1 MRTVDRSNLLIV
13 GIIYL
18 QKIGIFVH
26 TDIPLR
32 WRASHTVASSYR
44 KTHPVISITASF
56 RKRVFPEII
65 DSLQCVWIQ
74 PGKCAVRMIIII
86 VFGDNFIPG
95 PRYIS
100 DDRKRGIYSVLPA
113 VFRGQLLRRTDE
125 GIYRCGDHSP
135 GQIIDDVI
143 NILMNKVNEKRDQD
157 QRGMSGR
164 DECRENSCI

>member
-1 MRTVDRSNLLIV
+1 MC
-13 GIIYL
+13 
-18 QKIGIFVH
+18 
-26 TDIPLR
+26 
-32 WRASHTVASSYR
+32 
-44 KTHPVISITASF
+44 ITASF

-113 VFRGQLLRRTDE
+113 VFRGQLLRRTAE
-125 GIYRCGDHSP
+125 GIYRGGDHSP
-135 GQIIDDVI
+135 GQIVDDVKTR
-143 NILMNKVNEKRDQD
+143 LMNEGIESGDKL
-157 QRGMSGR
+157 QRGDSGR
-164 DECRENSCI
+164 DDFSEHLFFPDTN